1 MASRLYMARTWRLAL
16 LALLAGFLAA
26 CGSVDRPFSK
36 SADPAVAQNRPAAP
50 PIRLEAL
57 NDVPPAQAGRLK
69 AALRQ
74 AAARRGLR
82 LVADGGKALRL
93 RGDFEPF
100 RDGAGKRRLAYV
112 FRLRGDGGR
121 VIEEAGGNEI
131 VRDGAGDPWAGIGS
145 IARTRIA
152 ETVMEKLSG
161 KLAQMGYGTQGAGL
175 PPPMETLVKAGPGA
189 EKELDPD
196 LLAGLPPPNG
206 GLAGGSPAALAP
218 APVPAP
224 PPQPVARARPVP
236 APGAKMRKNA
246 VKGKKPAAARVRI
259 STVAVLPVR
268 GAPGKGNAELTRAM
282 KAVLRKAGWPVV
294 GHPRRDSML
303 VRGRVSVGRPGAGGQ
318 QVKIAWTVKSPT
330 GKVLGVIRQANRVP
344 AGSLGGGFGEA
355 APAVAEAAAEG
366 IFQLVRKL
374 R

>member
-1 MASRLYMARTWRLAL
+1 MARTWRLAL
-16 LALLAGFLAA
+16 LALLAGLVAA
-26 CGSVDRPFSK
+26 CGSVERPFSK

-50 PIRLEAL
+50 PIRLEVL
-57 NDVPPAQAGRLK
+57 NDVPPAQAARLR

-100 RDGAGKRRLAYV
+100 RDGAGGRRLAYV
-112 FRLRGDGGR
+112 FRLYGYDGR

-131 VRDGAGDPWAGIGS
+131 VRGGAGDPWAAIGS

-206 GLAGGSPAALAP
+206 GLAGGLPAALAP

-224 PPQPVARARPVP
+224 PPQPVARATP
-236 APGAKMRKNA
+236 APGPGME
-246 VKGKKPAAARVRI
+246 KGKSAAKGKRPAAARVRI
-259 STVAVLPVR
+259 ATVAVLPVR

-282 KAVLRKAGWPVV
+282 KAVLKKAGWPVV
-294 GHPRRDSML
+294 GRPRRDSMI
-303 VRGRVSVGRPGAGGQ
+303 VRGKVSMGRPGAGGQ
-318 QVKIAWTVKSPT
+318 KVKIAWTVKSPT
-330 GKVLGVIRQANRVP
+330 GKVLGVIRQANTVP
-344 AGSLGGGFGEA
+344 AGSLKGGFGAA
-355 APAVAEAAAEG
+355 APVVAEAAADG